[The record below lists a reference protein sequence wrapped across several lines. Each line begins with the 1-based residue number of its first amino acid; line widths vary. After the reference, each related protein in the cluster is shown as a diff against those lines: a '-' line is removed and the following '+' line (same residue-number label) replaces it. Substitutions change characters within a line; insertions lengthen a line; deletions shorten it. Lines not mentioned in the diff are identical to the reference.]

1 MGEINL
7 DEYKYLRGLQLGFII
22 NREMKEKVKS
32 KYNKRVKDLLRS
44 QLNGGNVIAE
54 MSAWAVCIIT
64 YGAGVLN
71 WTKGELKTIDI
82 KTRK

>member
-32 KYNKRVKDLLRS
+32 KYIKRVKDLLRS

-54 MSAWAVCIIT
+54 MSAWTV
-64 YGAGVLN
+64 
-71 WTKGELKTIDI
+71 
-82 KTRK
+82 